1 MSLVTFTF
9 AKLPNVIFE
18 RELLLAPNHVPNN
31 LRFMH
36 NNGPEDN
43 KQLHDSLFEL
53 FEKLAK

>member
-1 MSLVTFTF
+1 MYF
-9 AKLPNVIFE
+9 FE
-18 RELLLAPNHVPNN
+18 REPLLAPNHVPNN